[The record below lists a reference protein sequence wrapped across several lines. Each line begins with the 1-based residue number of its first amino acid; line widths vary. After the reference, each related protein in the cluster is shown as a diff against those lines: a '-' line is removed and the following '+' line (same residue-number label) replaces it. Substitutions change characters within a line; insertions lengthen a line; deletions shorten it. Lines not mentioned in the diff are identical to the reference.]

1 MAPVP
6 PLRGRSGRFHQLI
19 VLLVVELLVLVLLVV
34 LDVLVGGH
42 LASLSMKPAVEL
54 SSQVHE
60 ATARPA
66 GAVVCWAVR
75 VPFQGVCGTLRLLVM
90 RGLPAHFHLLV
101 LVLLLVCSLL
111 RVVCFFGFNVRLVAL
126 FLALFLLP
134 MPFLQMCL
142 VLRFL
147 VLLFGGSLC
156 LRVLL
161 LALLSRCLLLAPVF
175 VPFVHL
181 LAALMPLFL
190 ADMAPVPP
198 LRGRSGSV
206 GLHHL

>member
-1 MAPVP
+1 
-6 PLRGRSGRFHQLI
+6 
-19 VLLVVELLVLVLLVV
+19 
-34 LDVLVGGH
+34 
-42 LASLSMKPAVEL
+42 
-54 SSQVHE
+54 
-60 ATARPA
+60 
-66 GAVVCWAVR
+66 
-75 VPFQGVCGTLRLLVM
+75 
-90 RGLPAHFHLLV
+90 
-101 LVLLLVCSLL
+101 
-111 RVVCFFGFNVRLVAL
+111 
-126 FLALFLLP
+126 

-206 GLHHL
+206 GLHHLIVLLVVELLVLVLLLVCSLLRVVCFFGFNVRLVALFLALFL